1 MADKLFRDVFPGLK
15 LDKNL
20 DELLGQTEI
29 QKITMFKGEK
39 KMVISILSKNLIAKE
54 LIFAAEEQMTQF
66 IFGDSGEKC
75 IIDEH
80 YELSKQYNLTQLS
93 NIYKDSFLEEG

>member
-66 IFGDSGEKC
+66 IFGDGGEKC

-80 YELSKQYNLTQLS
+80 YELFHHLRT
-93 NIYKDSFLEEG
+93 G